1 MPPAKAAAI
10 VPEGAKTSGR
20 DPVRRKLDTADLAGV
35 EALNS
40 LKRGRPK
47 RRLSAGANGSGSG
60 YPVFDADKPGRGQ
73 AQGSIARPAQNP
85 ASGLHGQNAQEPRHM
100 TFAVPYKN

>member
-40 LKRGRPK
+40 LKRGRP
-47 RRLSAGANGSGSG
+47 N
-60 YPVFDADKPGRGQ
+60 V
-73 AQGSIARPAQNP
+73 
-85 ASGLHGQNAQEPRHM
+85 
-100 TFAVPYKN
+100 V